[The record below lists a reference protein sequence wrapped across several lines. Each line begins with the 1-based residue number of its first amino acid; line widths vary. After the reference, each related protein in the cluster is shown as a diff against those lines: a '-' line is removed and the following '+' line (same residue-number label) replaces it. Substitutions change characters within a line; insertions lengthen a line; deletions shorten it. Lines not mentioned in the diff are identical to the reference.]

1 MYSQSQA
8 FTECVLGSVLG
19 ESLED
24 DKTVLQ
30 GGQENVLM

>member
-1 MYSQSQA
+1 MYSQSRA
-8 FTECVLGSVLG
+8 FTECVLGSVL
-19 ESLED
+19 EASLED